1 MPENDK
7 KTVNKAPRVIN
18 KSGTLKMEDKVAE
31 TKQVRDISGKRMN
44 RRNRRDR
51 VRADAGPKEFD
62 EMTIEVTRV
71 SRTVAG
77 GRRMRFKAL
86 VAVGNH
92 KNKVGIGVAKGN
104 DVTTAVSKASRKAKK
119 SMITFNMNGETI
131 CHETRTKVTGAD
143 VLMKPAAP
151 GTGIIA
157 GGTVRSIMGLTG
169 VKNLISKSL
178 GSTNKVNIAY
188 AVIEGLRAQVPRK
201 DWVAYEGKPMLI
213 KQVVAEKK
221 AEIRAKAEAKKAEA
235 KKVVAT
241 KKTEVKKTVDAKKA
255 EVKEKVATKKAE
267 VKEKVEAKK
276 AEVKAKVEAKKAETK
291 AKVEAVKAETK
302 AKVEATKAETKAK
315 VEAAKAKAKA
325 TAKKSTKKEDK

>member
-1 MPENDK
+1 MPETNK
-7 KTVNKAPRVIN
+7 KAENKAPRVIN
-18 KSGTLKMEDKVAE
+18 KSGTLKMDDKIAA
-31 TKQVRDISGKRMN
+31 TKQTRDIAGRRMN

-62 EMTIEVTRV
+62 EMTIAVTRV

-86 VAVGNH
+86 VAMGNH
-92 KNKVGIGVAKGN
+92 KNKIGIGVAKGN
-104 DVTTAVSKASRKAKK
+104 DVTTAVAKAGRKAKK
-119 SMITFNMNGETI
+119 SMIEFNMDGETI
-131 CHETRTKVTGAD
+131 CHETRNKVTGAD

-201 DWVAYEGKPMLI
+201 DWVAYEGKPMP
-213 KQVVAEKK
+213 EKK
-221 AEIRAKAEAKKAEA
+221 AVKVEKKAVKVEKKAVAAKKTVKTTT
-235 KKVVAT
+235 KKSTT
-241 KKTEVKKTVDAKKA
+241 KKTTVK
-255 EVKEKVATKKAE
+255 
-267 VKEKVEAKK
+267 
-276 AEVKAKVEAKKAETK
+276 
-291 AKVEAVKAETK
+291 
-302 AKVEATKAETKAK
+302 
-315 VEAAKAKAKA
+315 KA
-325 TAKKSTKKEDK
+325 TAKKTTAKKEDK

>member
-1 MPENDK
+1 MLGECRRLPKQLGRKDWSSNMPETEK
-7 KTVNKAPRVIN
+7 KAENKAPRVIN
-18 KSGTLKMEDKVAE
+18 KSGTLKMDDRTAA
-31 TKQVRDISGKRMN
+31 TKTTRDISGRKMD

-62 EMTIEVTRV
+62 EITIAVDRV

-86 VAVGNH
+86 VAIGNH

-104 DVTTAVSKASRKAKK
+104 DVTTAVAKATSKAKK

-131 CHETRTKVTGAD
+131 CHEVQTKVTGAN

-157 GGTVRSIMGLTG
+157 GGTVRSIIGLTG

-188 AVIEGLRAQVPRK
+188 AVIEGLRQQVPRK
-201 DWVAYEGKPMLI
+201 EWVGSSATKAEEK
-213 KQVVAEKK
+213 AEK
-221 AEIRAKAEAKKAEA
+221 AGAKKTVA
-235 KKVVAT
+235 KKV
-241 KKTEVKKTVDAKKA
+241 E
-255 EVKEKVATKKAE
+255 TKKAE
-267 VKEKVEAKK
+267 PKKTAAKK
-276 AEVKAKVEAKKAETK
+276 
-291 AKVEAVKAETK
+291 
-302 AKVEATKAETKAK
+302 
-315 VEAAKAKAKA
+315 
-325 TAKKSTKKEDK
+325 TATKKETK

>member
-1 MPENDK
+1 MADTDK
-7 KTVNKAPRVIN
+7 KAPRVIN
-18 KSGTLKMEDKVAE
+18 KSGTLKMDDKVAA
-31 TKQVRDISGKRMN
+31 TKQTRDIAGRRMGG

-51 VRADAGPKEFD
+51 SRADVGPKEF
-62 EMTIEVTRV
+62 EEITIAVDRV

-104 DVTTAVSKASRKAKK
+104 DVTTAVAKAARKAKK
-119 SMITFNMNGETI
+119 SMVEFNINGETI

-157 GGTVRSIMGLTG
+157 GGTVRSIIGLTA

-201 DWVAYEGKPMLI
+201 DWVAYEGKPMP
-213 KQVVAEKK
+213 KKKVAE
-221 AEIRAKAEAKKAEA
+221 
-235 KKVVAT
+235 
-241 KKTEVKKTVDAKKA
+241 AKKA
-255 EVKEKVATKKAE
+255 EVKEAVEAKKAEVKKKVTAKKAE

-276 AEVKAKVEAKKAETK
+276 AEVKEKVEAKKT
-291 AKVEAVKAETK
+291 AVKKTV
-302 AKVEATKAETKAK
+302 AK
-315 VEAAKAKAKA
+315 KA
-325 TAKKSTKKEDK
+325 TAKKEDK

>member
-1 MPENDK
+1 MD
-7 KTVNKAPRVIN
+7 
-18 KSGTLKMEDKVAE
+18 DKVAA
-31 TKQVRDISGKRMN
+31 TKPTRDISGRRMS
-44 RRNRRDR
+44 RRNRRER
-51 VRADAGPKEFD
+51 RADVGPKEF
-62 EMTIEVTRV
+62 EEITIAVDRV

-119 SMITFNMNGETI
+119 SMVEFNINGETI
-131 CHETRTKVTGAD
+131 CHECRTKVTGAD

-188 AVIEGLRAQVPRK
+188 AVIEGLRSQVPRK
-201 DWVAYEGKPMLI
+201 DWVAYEGKEMP
-213 KQVVAEKK
+213 KK
-221 AEIRAKAEAKKAEA
+221 A
-235 KKVVAT
+235 T
-241 KKTEVKKTVDAKKA
+241 NQKTA
-255 EVKEKVATKKAE
+255 ATKKAAT
-267 VKEKVEAKK
+267 AKSEQ
-276 AEVKAKVEAKKAETK
+276 ATTKKAETK
-291 AKVEAVKAETK
+291 KPATAEKKV
-302 AKVEATKAETKAK
+302 
-315 VEAAKAKAKA
+315 
-325 TAKKSTKKEDK
+325 AKKSTAAKEDK

>member
-1 MPENDK
+1 MSED
-7 KTVNKAPRVIN
+7 KAPKVIN
-18 KSGTLKMEDKVAE
+18 KSGTLKMTDEVAAKKE
-31 TKQVRDISGKRMN
+31 TRDIAGKKMD

-51 VRADAGPKEFD
+51 VKADVAPKEFD
-62 EMTIEVTRV
+62 EITIAVDRV

-104 DVTTAVSKASRKAKK
+104 DVTTAVAKATTKAKK
-119 SMITFNMNGETI
+119 TMVTFAMDGETI
-131 CHETRTKVTGAD
+131 CHEVETKVTGAD

-188 AVIEGLRAQVPRK
+188 AVIEGLRAQVPRSEWNK
-201 DWVAYEGKPMLI
+201 GA
-213 KQVVAEKK
+213 
-221 AEIRAKAEAKKAEA
+221 
-235 KKVVAT
+235 
-241 KKTEVKKTVDAKKA
+241 
-255 EVKEKVATKKAE
+255 
-267 VKEKVEAKK
+267 K
-276 AEVKAKVEAKKAETK
+276 AEVKAAAKPAEKAEAKAEKPAAKAPKAAAKAAKPAAKTAAKKAPAKK
-291 AKVEAVKAETK
+291 A
-302 AKVEATKAETKAK
+302 
-315 VEAAKAKAKA
+315 AAKKEAK
-325 TAKKSTKKEDK
+325 

>member
-1 MPENDK
+1 MPETEK
-7 KTVNKAPRVIN
+7 RAPRVIN
-18 KSGTLKMEDKVAE
+18 KSGTLKMDDKTAA
-31 TKQVRDISGKRMN
+31 TKQTRDISGRKMD

-62 EMTIEVTRV
+62 EITIAVDRV

-86 VAVGNH
+86 VAIGNH

-104 DVTTAVSKASRKAKK
+104 DVTTAVAKATAKAKK
-119 SMITFNMNGETI
+119 TMITFNMDGETI

-188 AVIEGLRAQVPRK
+188 AVIEGLCQQVPRK
-201 DWVAYEGKPMLI
+201 EWNG
-213 KQVVAEKK
+213 
-221 AEIRAKAEAKKAEA
+221 AKAEKAPAKTPV
-235 KKVVAT
+235 KKAT
-241 KKTEVKKTVDAKKA
+241 KK
-255 EVKEKVATKKAE
+255 
-267 VKEKVEAKK
+267 
-276 AEVKAKVEAKKAETK
+276 ETK
-291 AKVEAVKAETK
+291 
-302 AKVEATKAETKAK
+302 
-315 VEAAKAKAKA
+315 
-325 TAKKSTKKEDK
+325 